1 MSRLNQG
8 TGINVDSSAR
18 PSPGLMIII
27 VVCMTV
33 LLGIGGSAAF
43 SLWQQSSQATVT
55 DQAVN
60 SAPTT
65 TAP

>member
-1 MSRLNQG
+1 ME
-8 TGINVDSSAR
+8 SAAR
-18 PSPGLMIII
+18 TSPGLMLII

-43 SLWQQSSQATVT
+43 ALWQQSAQTSVT
-55 DQAVN
+55 DRSVE

-65 TAP
+65 TTAPTTTAR

>member
-1 MSRLNQG
+1 M
-8 TGINVDSSAR
+8 DSGAR
-18 PSPGLMIII
+18 PSPGLMLLI

-43 SLWQQSSQATVT
+43 ALWHQSSQATVS
-55 DQAVN
+55 DSSVN

-65 TAP
+65 TTVPTTTP

>member
-1 MSRLNQG
+1 M
-8 TGINVDSSAR
+8 DSGAR
-18 PSPGLMIII
+18 PSPGLLLII

-43 SLWQQSSQATVT
+43 SLWQQSSQPNVT
-55 DQAVN
+55 DNTVN

-65 TAP
+65 TTAPR

>member
-1 MSRLNQG
+1 M
-8 TGINVDSSAR
+8 DSSAR

>member
-1 MSRLNQG
+1 MESG
-8 TGINVDSSAR
+8 AR
-18 PSPGLMIII
+18 PSPGLMLII

-43 SLWQQSSQATVT
+43 ALWQQSSQTSVT
-55 DQAVN
+55 DRSVE

-65 TAP
+65 TAPASTTAP

>member
-1 MSRLNQG
+1 M
-8 TGINVDSSAR
+8 DSGAR
-18 PSPGLMIII
+18 PSPALLLLI

-43 SLWQQSSQATVT
+43 ALWQQSSHATVS
-55 DQAVN
+55 DQSIN

-65 TAP
+65 TRAP

>member
-1 MSRLNQG
+1 MDNG
-8 TGINVDSSAR
+8 AR
-18 PSPGLMIII
+18 PSPGLMLLI

-43 SLWQQSSQATVT
+43 ALWQQSSQSTVT
-55 DQAVN
+55 DRSLN

-65 TAP
+65 TTAP

>member
-1 MSRLNQG
+1 MESG
-8 TGINVDSSAR
+8 AR
-18 PSPGLMIII
+18 TSPGLLLII

-43 SLWQQSSQATVT
+43 ALWQQSSQTAVT
-55 DQAVN
+55 DRSVE

-65 TAP
+65 TTVPTTTAR